1 MNLSRR
7 QFFAGSGVLALP
19 MLGLPLR
26 AAAATQPYE
35 IGEVWGMPFV
45 ARGAQ
50 SAHRP
55 RPHRR
60 ANNAPQWHIEFG

>member
-7 QFFAGSGVLALP
+7 QFFAGSGMLALP
-19 MLGLPLR
+19 MFGLPVR
-26 AAAATQPYE
+26 AASGSQPYE

-50 SAHRP
+50 SAHHP

-60 ANNAPQWHIEFG
+60 ANIAPEWHIEFG